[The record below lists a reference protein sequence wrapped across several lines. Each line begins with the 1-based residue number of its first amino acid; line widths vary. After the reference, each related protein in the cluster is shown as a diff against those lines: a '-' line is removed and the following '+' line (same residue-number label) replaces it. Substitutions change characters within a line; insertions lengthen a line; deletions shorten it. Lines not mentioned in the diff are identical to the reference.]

1 MTTSHTPE
9 AVSQASLNASK
20 NASIRFPLIFKT
32 VWQRLFAW
40 LTSGHE
46 LRVWK
51 TSERNGETDWHAYD
65 PTTGRSICVA
75 SDAEMREWIEQRYH

>member
-9 AVSQASLNASK
+9 AVSQVSLNASK
-20 NASIRFPLIFKT
+20 NASTRFPLIFKT
-32 VWQRLFAW
+32 VWQRLFVW
-40 LTSGHE
+40 LASGHE

-51 TSERNGETDWHAYD
+51 TSDRNGETGWHAYD

-75 SDAEMREWIEQRYH
+75 SDAEMREWIERRYY